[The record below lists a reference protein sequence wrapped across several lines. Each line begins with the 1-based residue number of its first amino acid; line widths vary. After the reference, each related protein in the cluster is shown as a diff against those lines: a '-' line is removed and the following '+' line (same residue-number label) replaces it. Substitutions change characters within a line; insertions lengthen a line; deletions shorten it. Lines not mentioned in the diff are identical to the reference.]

1 MKKRIAEIEESN
13 EIAVLA
19 LSRTRTS
26 IRRLRLEYAIL
37 LERLEGRVYNY
48 QGSDAADLVVAP
60 GSPALLDETLNLR
73 LAKLGNTKADKSGAE
88 KGDRSE
94 KARAATR
101 KAVKD
106 PNLPKRPASAYVLF
120 CELERDKLRAEF
132 EALNPGKPATEFTKH
147 LVELWKNLDP
157 EQKAPFNKAHEDEK
171 ERYARE
177 MLAYTERK
185 ASEATETPR
194 SDTVDA
200 SEPAES
206 AEAEGA
212 TEGADNEAANEHM
225 DVEGESRPS
234 VEVKD
239 EPAEASGSGAAS
251 EGQKEDEAEQAT
263 TLAPIKEEASASVAP
278 SSPVEAEQP
287 PAKKPKYEATRTV
300 ASGSNGQPKIT
311 IKFRS
316 PSAPQP

>member
-13 EIAVLA
+13 EIAALA

-48 QGSDAADLVVAP
+48 QGSDEKDFIVGP
-60 GSPALLDETLNLR
+60 SSPVLLDETLNLR
-73 LAKLGNTKADKSGAE
+73 LAKLGNLKSDKQGSE
-88 KGDRSE
+88 KGE
-94 KARAATR
+94 KPEKSSRAATR

-120 CELERDKLRAEF
+120 CELERDKLRVEF

-147 LVELWKNLDP
+147 LIELWKNLDP

-171 ERYARE
+171 ERYTRE
-177 MLAYTERK
+177 MQAYNRRK
-185 ASEATETPR
+185 VSEANETTK
-194 SDTVDA
+194 SDA
-200 SEPAES
+200 LQNPEPAENPD
-206 AEAEGA
+206 AD
-212 TEGADNEAANEHM
+212 TEGVNEGSNDHV
-225 DVEGESRPS
+225 DKEGESMPS
-234 VEVKD
+234 VDEKNEAVEVARTKD
-239 EPAEASGSGAAS
+239 AEVHAKKET
-251 EGQKEDEAEQAT
+251 EGEET
-263 TLAPIKEEASASVAP
+263 TALAPIKEEASSPVAP

-300 ASGSNGQPKIT
+300 PAGSNGHPRIT

-316 PSAPQP
+316 PTAPQP